1 VGKLES
7 EKVKGEVDIDERTY
21 AFALRIIKLVES
33 LPRQRRISIVLG
45 DQLLRAGT
53 SIAANVEESRGAQSK
68 ADFTSKMNIAY
79 KESRETVMWLR
90 MIRDVH
96 LLPADRMEDIIQ
108 EAKEIKAILGSSV
121 KSARKK
127 HHVGR

>member
-1 VGKLES
+1 MRKLGS
-7 EKVKGEVDIDERTY
+7 E
-21 AFALRIIKLVES
+21 VES
-33 LPRQRRISIVLG
+33 LPGQRRISIVLG

-90 MIRDVH
+90 MIRDVR
-96 LLPADRMEDIIQ
+96 LIPEEKMTDIIQ
-108 EAKEIKAILGSSV
+108 EAKEIRAILGSSV
-121 KSARKK
+121 KRSKRNTK
-127 HHVGR
+127 

>member
-1 VGKLES
+1 MES
-7 EKVKGEVDIDERTY
+7 EIVRGEVDIAERTY

-33 LPRQRRISIVLG
+33 LPRQRRISMVLG

-90 MIRDVH
+90 VIRDVK
-96 LLPADRMEDIIQ
+96 LISKERMTDVIQ
-108 EAKEIKAILGSSV
+108 EAKEIKAILGSSI